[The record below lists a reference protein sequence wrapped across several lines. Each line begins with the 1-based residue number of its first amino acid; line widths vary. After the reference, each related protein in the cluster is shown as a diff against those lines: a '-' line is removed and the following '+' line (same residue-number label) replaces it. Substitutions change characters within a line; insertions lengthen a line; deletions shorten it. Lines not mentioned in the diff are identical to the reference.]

1 MITESKLLLVVLDVL
16 TEESY
21 AEELYAYTLTALVE
35 AIQNYYNNIKE
46 IVPLLLR
53 KLNEILAAIRRKTD
67 NYLERFSISLLKHEQ
82 QQHSDSSP
90 FEDSEKDV
98 LCYLIV
104 NASKMLEKIGCGLES
119 QYGDMKNEF
128 ASETLL
134 NYLEL
139 LQFPFLFLTPHRNT
153 HKTPFFAVKTTV
165 KALCAKIDPSEISLM
180 MTKALDKS
188 VHKIECL
195 MGVTLDKPV
204 KSLNL
209 ELIVDIS
216 NKDLSRDLKSSAAS
230 KDFYR

>member
-1 MITESKLLLVVLDVL
+1 M
-16 TEESY
+16 
-21 AEELYAYTLTALVE
+21 
-35 AIQNYYNNIKE
+35 
-46 IVPLLLR
+46 
-53 KLNEILAAIRRKTD
+53 
-67 NYLERFSISLLKHEQ
+67 
-82 QQHSDSSP
+82 
-90 FEDSEKDV
+90 

-104 NASKMLEKIGCGLES
+104 NACKMLEKIGCGLES

-128 ASETLL
+128 AQETLL

-165 KALCAKIDPSEISLM
+165 KALCAKIEASETSHV

-188 VHKIECL
+188 VRRIEVL
-195 MGVTLDKPV
+195 MGVILDKPV

-216 NKDLSRDLKSSAAS
+216 NKDLSRDLRSSAAS
-230 KDFYR
+230 KEFFRQIQLYQ